1 MSDYYILLINNGL
14 MRSEKMTREQAKQ
27 YIADHPDFPYKA
39 AAL

>member
-14 MRSEKMTREQAKQ
+14 MRSDRMTRAEAKA
-27 YIADHPDFPYKA
+27 YIAAHPDFPYKA

>member
-14 MRSEKMTREQAKQ
+14 MFSRQMSRAEAHA
-27 YIADHPDFPYKA
+27 YIAAHPDFPYKA